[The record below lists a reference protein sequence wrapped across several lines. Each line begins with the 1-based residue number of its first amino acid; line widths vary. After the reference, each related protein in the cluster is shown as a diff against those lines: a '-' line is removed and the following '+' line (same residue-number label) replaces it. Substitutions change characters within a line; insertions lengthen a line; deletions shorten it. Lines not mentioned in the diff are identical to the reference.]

1 MLSFSRSR
9 ALLAACGI
17 VLVLVAIGTLIY
29 VLGKHGENIG
39 NNDNELSSP
48 KVSASTSTVA
58 TTSERLPTL
67 DVESV
72 EGNGVVDPRI
82 ACEDPL
88 GVLSDECMQSLDTY
102 FLDKR
107 FAWNGFDWFLVPMT
121 YRRIFADPDGD
132 RERVFAALDRPECRL
147 EEGEIR
153 WDLRESCNAESFANY
168 ANFIHFCE
176 DAAFVVT
183 PLQESSVSPSES
195 ENMDPRLTT
204 FEVYEDWD
212 DEYKRSSRW
221 AGERLLEGRWI
232 VEKKCKEHS
241 ARTLTWDYIHDSE
254 YFERLKEIGIRFEL
268 FSDSW
273 GSSSIDAFFYQLT
286 GESERRFGS
295 SDAFN
300 ALSVLAARLGD
311 EWAASVYASNEEDDA
326 WNAHEI
332 ESMPWKHSLRIMQAG
347 IYWNRENLGIENAS
361 NFENVLGVT
370 EYLDI
375 SLAMGNIYS
384 HIGDSARVSAL
395 AFGLNA
401 WDELDRSG
409 FEIDLDRLVE
419 YICDPS
425 WAKSSLNCQES
436 IAELSKTNSPIDQ
449 YYWHRL
455 SEFKTRSIE
464 LGLYD
469 TGPTNADPDW
479 ERKALGVAVPF
490 N

>member
-1 MLSFSRSR
+1 MFSFSRSR
-9 ALLAACGI
+9 ALLATCGI

-39 NNDNELSSP
+39 NNDSEFFSPNISANNSS
-48 KVSASTSTVA
+48 VA
-58 TTSERLPTL
+58 TTSEHQPTIDTESIEDNG
-67 DVESV
+67 DV
-72 EGNGVVDPRI
+72 GPRT

-88 GVLSDECMQSLDTY
+88 GVLSDKCLQSLDTY
-102 FLDKR
+102 FVDQH
-107 FAWNGFDWFLVPMT
+107 FAWNGLDWFLVPMT

-132 RERVFAALDRPECRL
+132 REKVLAALDRAACRL
-147 EEGEIR
+147 EEGQIR
-153 WDLRESCNAESFANY
+153 WDLKESCNAESFANY
-168 ANFIHFCE
+168 ANFIHFCQHS
-176 DAAFVVT
+176 APVVRL
-183 PLQESSVSPSES
+183 LQEGSVAPSES
-195 ENMDPRLTT
+195 ETMDARLTT

-212 DEYKRSSRW
+212 EQYKRSSRW

-273 GSSSIDAFFYQLT
+273 GSSSTDAFFHQISVDAEKT
-286 GESERRFGS
+286 FVA
-295 SDAFN
+295 SDAFQTLR
-300 ALSVLAARLGD
+300 ALAARLGD
-311 EWAASVYASNEEDDA
+311 EWAASVYVSNEEDDA

-332 ESMPWKHSLRIMQAG
+332 ESLPWKQSLRIMQAG

-361 NFENVLGVT
+361 SFENVLGVT

-384 HIGDSARVSAL
+384 HRGDNARVSAL

-401 WDELDRSG
+401 WDELDRAG
-409 FEIDLDRLVE
+409 IEIDVDRLVE

-436 IAELSKTNSPIDQ
+436 IAELSKTNSPVDQ

-469 TGPTNADPDW
+469 TDSTNSDPDW
-479 ERKALGVAVPF
+479 ERKALGVAEPF